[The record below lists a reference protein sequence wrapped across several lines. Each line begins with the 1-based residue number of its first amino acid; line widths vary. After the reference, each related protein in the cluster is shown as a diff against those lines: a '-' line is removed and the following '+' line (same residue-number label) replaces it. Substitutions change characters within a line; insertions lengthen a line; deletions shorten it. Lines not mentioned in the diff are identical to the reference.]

1 MLPAANS
8 YDIVLDSPLGKLG
21 VQLLDT
27 VISRLDYLGNRAVL
41 KPATTAPGKQITR
54 QLGSYF
60 HNPHCRFSLP
70 FELRGTDFQLRVW
83 NALTQI
89 RPGKTLT
96 YGELAARLDSGAR
109 AVGNA

>member
-8 YDIVLDSPLGKLG
+8 YDIVLDSPLGRLG
-21 VQLLDT
+21 VQLQDA
-27 VISRLDYLGNRAVL
+27 VIIRLDYLGNRAVL

-60 HNPHCRFSLP
+60 HNPQSRFSLP

-83 NALTQI
+83 QALTQI
-89 RPGKTLT
+89 PAGKTLA
-96 YGELAARLDSGAR
+96 YGQLAQHGAE
-109 AVGNA
+109 